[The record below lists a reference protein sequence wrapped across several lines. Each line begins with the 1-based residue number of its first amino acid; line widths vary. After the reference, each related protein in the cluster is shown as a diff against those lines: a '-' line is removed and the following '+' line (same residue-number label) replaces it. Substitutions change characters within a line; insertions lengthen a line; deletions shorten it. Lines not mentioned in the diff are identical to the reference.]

1 MPRTRGRGPNSVAY
15 PVAVDWMRRH
25 DRSLLSNALSLLV
38 CGLLAGV
45 VVAAAAFPVVA
56 MSGLVAKAGA
66 DSFDKLPTALTVQ
79 QSPQITYV
87 YASDGKTQIAT
98 FYDENRRDVPLAD
111 VSLVMQQA
119 MVAAEDTRFYEH
131 HGVDIKGVARA
142 FVANQQAGGTSQGAS
157 TLTMQYVRE
166 AISYSASSPQ
176 DVVDAT
182 SDTPGR
188 KIREMRYALALE
200 KQLTKQQ
207 ILERYLNIAPFGHS
221 AFGIYAAAQVYFGKA
236 PKNLTLGESTLLAG
250 LVKAPSAFDPLTPE
264 GFKQSLDRRNTYVLA
279 NMVKLGYITEAQK
292 QEAIKTPLSF
302 PGHPT
307 PNGCTSVVNNSWGAF
322 CDYLYR
328 WWLQQ
333 PAFGA
338 DTYERE
344 NRLKSGGY
352 RIVTSLDLNDQ
363 AAAVKNVLSQRKVGS
378 PDALMLVGVE
388 PGTGHVQLMA
398 VNRTYGN
405 DQAGN
410 GPSTDPAKRKAGI
423 PGNYPRTS
431 LPLLSEEG
439 YQFGSTFKMFT
450 MLAALSK
457 GMPLSTT
464 INTTNPY
471 VSKYMIDPKSPA
483 ACNNGHYCPVNASK
497 SEAGVFNMW
506 AAFGASVNT
515 YFVPLEEQ
523 AGALN
528 AVNMAKNLGINFNG
542 DPNDSNSDAYRAKY
556 GDEWGAFT
564 LGVSAATPLSMAN
577 AYAAVAADGTY
588 CEPLPVVQIQDFNGT
603 KLDAANPRCRSAI
616 DPDVAHAAEDAA
628 RCPLG
633 DQPFFNECHG
643 ATAGP
648 TKGIVGKFPIMGKT
662 GTTDHDRTA
671 ALIAG
676 TKQTMI
682 AGIIADPD
690 NPLGKSFTHTEV
702 NYAVQHT
709 LHDVM
714 VGKPTVNFTKPSDHI
729 AYGTRVGVPG
739 VKCAPVDDATA
750 RLKGAGFGVAV
761 DATPVASDCPQGTV
775 AKTAPSGTASKGS
788 IITVF
793 VSDGTG
799 GGGGGGPGGTGG
811 PGGGGGGGNGGGNGG
826 GDGGNGG
833 IVPPGPGPCFPL
845 PTCRRP

>member
-1 MPRTRGRGPNSVAY
+1 VDHDTALIAVAY

-25 DRSLLSNALSLLV
+25 DRSLLSNALSLLI

-66 DSFDKLPTALTVQ
+66 DSFDKLPSALTVQ

-98 FYDENRRDVPLAD
+98 FYDENRRDVPLTD
-111 VSLVMQQA
+111 VAKVMQQA
-119 MVAAEDTRFYEH
+119 MIAAEDTRFYEH

-142 FVANQQAGGTSQGAS
+142 FVANQSAGETSQGAS

-166 AISYSASSPQ
+166 AISYSATAPQ
-176 DVVDAT
+176 EVVDAT

-221 AFGIYAAAQVYFGKA
+221 AFGVYAAAEVYFGKTPA
-236 PKNLTLGESTLLAG
+236 SLTLGEATLLAG
-250 LVKAPSAFDPLTPE
+250 LVKAPSAFDPLTPD
-264 GFKQSLDRRNTYVLA
+264 GLKQALDRRNNYVLD
-279 NMVKLGYITEAQK
+279 NMVKLGYITDAQK
-292 QEAIKTPLSF
+292 QAAIKTPLTF

-307 PNGCTSVVNNSWGAF
+307 PNGCTSVVNNSWGHF

-363 AAAVKNVLSQRKVGS
+363 AAAMKNILSQRKIGNS
-378 PDALMLVGVE
+378 DALMLVGVE
-388 PGTGHVQLMA
+388 PGTGHIQLMA
-398 VNRTYGN
+398 VNRTYSN
-405 DQAGN
+405 DQTGN
-410 GPSTDPAKRKAGI
+410 GANTDPAKRKAGI
-423 PGNYPRTS
+423 PGNYPKTAV
-431 LPLLSEEG
+431 PLLSEGG

-471 VSKYMIDPKSPA
+471 VSKYIIDKDSPA
-483 ACNNGHYCPVNASK
+483 ACNGNHYCPVNASK
-497 SEAGVFNMW
+497 SEAGVFNIW
-506 AAFGASVNT
+506 TAFGSSVNT
-515 YFVPLEEQ
+515 FFVPLEEQ

-528 AVNMAKNLGINFNG
+528 AVNMAKNLGITFNG
-542 DPNDSNSDAYRAKY
+542 DPNDQNSDAYRARF

-564 LGVSAATPLSMAN
+564 LGVSATTPLQMAN
-577 AYAAVAADGTY
+577 AYATVAADGTY
-588 CEPLPVVQIQDFNGT
+588 CEPLPVLQIQDFNGN
-603 KLDAANPRCRSAI
+603 KLDAANPRCRPAI
-616 DPDVAHAAEDAA
+616 DPDIAHAAADAA
-628 RCPLG
+628 RCPVG
-633 DQPFFNECHG
+633 DQSFFGECHG
-643 ATAGP
+643 ATASP
-648 TKGIVGKFPIMGKT
+648 TKGIVGKYPIMGKT
-662 GTTDHDRTA
+662 GTTDKDRTA

-676 TKQTMI
+676 SKESMI

-690 NPLGKSFTHTEV
+690 NPLGKSFSHTEV

-714 VGKPTVNFTKPSDHI
+714 VGKPVINFTKPSDKT
-729 AYGTRVGVPG
+729 AYGVRVSVPG
-739 VKCAPVDDATA
+739 VKCQSVDDATA
-750 RLKGAGFGVAV
+750 ALKGAGFDVTV
-761 DATPVASDCPQGTV
+761 DATPVDSDCPPGTV
-775 AKTAPSGTASKGS
+775 AKTAPSGSASKGS
-788 IITVF
+788 IITIF
-793 VSDGTG
+793 VSNGAGAG
-799 GGGGGGPGGTGG
+799 GGGGGTGG
-811 PGGGGGGGNGGGNGG
+811 PGNGGNGG
-826 GDGGNGG
+826 GDNGNGG
-833 IVPPGPGPCFPL
+833 VVPGPKPSFCFPV
-845 PTCRRP
+845 CRRP